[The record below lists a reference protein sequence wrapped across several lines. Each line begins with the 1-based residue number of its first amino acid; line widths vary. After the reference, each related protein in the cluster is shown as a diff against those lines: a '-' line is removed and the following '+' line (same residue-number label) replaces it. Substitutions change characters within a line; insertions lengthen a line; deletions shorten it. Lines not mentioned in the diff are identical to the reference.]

1 MKKYITAIVYIFG
14 LITIAFLANIGLM
27 VEDDYY
33 NNYLVLII
41 SLSIFETLF
50 PLAIYFEWRKDNSFR
65 VAIGSLINYNAN
77 ILSVSLGKER
87 IEVVVEKIPPRF
99 KGRKITRNDKIKNYT
114 VYYGVNNNI
123 LITF

>member
-65 VAIGSLINYNAN
+65 VAIGSLINYNAD
-77 ILSVSLGKER
+77 ILSVSFGKER
-87 IEVVVEKIPPRF
+87 IEIVVKKIPRKF
-99 KGRKITRNDKIKNYT
+99 KGKTIKRSDEIQNYS

>member
-1 MKKYITAIVYIFG
+1 MLHFFESGKG
-14 LITIAFLANIGLM
+14 
-27 VEDDYY
+27 D
-33 NNYLVLII
+33 
-41 SLSIFETLF
+41 SL
-50 PLAIYFEWRKDNSFR
+50 K
-65 VAIGSLINYNAN
+65 VAVNSLINYNAN